1 MKNLGKWCLLGIP
14 DHEGVASVRG
24 RLGAAHGPRAFRE
37 IFRIFKGEDGVL
49 ESMVDRGDAPIQG
62 EDAHTQIADW
72 IALAHAEY
80 GVSVIVGGGHD
91 HGYTQLLALSRALG
105 PRRRL
110 GCINVDAHL
119 DVRKPDPKVTSGSPF
134 YLAIE
139 QGVLSPSRFVEFGIQ
154 RHCNGAELWN
164 YVRSKKVRVAR
175 FEDIPP
181 QKATALFKREL
192 KALARR
198 CDAIVL
204 SFDLDACAQ
213 AFAPG
218 VSAPQA
224 DGFTSSEAL
233 EFMRIAAAEKKVCSL
248 GIFELNP
255 LLDLDFRTARLAATS
270 AYHFIAERLARSGG
284 KKK

>member
-14 DHEGVASVRG
+14 DHTGIEQIRG

-37 IFRIFKGEDGVL
+37 IFGLFKGEDGVL
-49 ESMVDRGDAPIQG
+49 ESMVDQGDAPTQG
-62 EDAHTQIADW
+62 KDPHEQIADW
-72 IALAHAEY
+72 IALRHAEH
-80 GVSVIVGGGHD
+80 GTSVIVGGGHD
-91 HGYTQLLALSRALG
+91 HGFTQLLALSRALG
-105 PRRRL
+105 SRTRL
-110 GCINVDAHL
+110 GCINIDAHL
-119 DVRKPDPKVTSGSPF
+119 DLRKPSPRITSGSPF

-139 QGVLSPSRFVEFGIQ
+139 QGVLEPSRLIEFGIQ
-154 RHCNGAELWN
+154 RHCNGTELWS
-164 YVRSKKVRVAR
+164 YARSKKIRVKC

-181 QKATALFKREL
+181 QKATSLFKQEL
-192 KALARR
+192 RSLARR

-224 DGFTSSEAL
+224 DGFSSKEAI
-233 EFMRIAAAEKKVCSL
+233 EFMRIAAAEKKVHSL

-255 LLDLDFRTARLAATS
+255 FLDIDFRTARLAATC
-270 AYHFIAERLARSGG
+270 AYHFIAHRRASIRG
-284 KKK
+284 KKR